1 MSDWHIADEDCLL
14 CYKPIPATNPER
26 YEFIQLNS
34 YSGNVEG
41 RAFHQISHGTIH
53 IHNDYSEK
61 DLTSILNAFGYPD
74 MNAFVKEIAELD
86 NESRN
91 MIFEILKALTSEY
104 GRVVKNQFMK

>member
-1 MSDWHIADEDCLL
+1 MALSL
-14 CYKPIPATNPER
+14 K
-26 YEFIQLNS
+26 Q
-34 YSGNVEG
+34 
-41 RAFHQISHGTIH
+41 
-53 IHNDYSEK
+53 
-61 DLTSILNAFGYPD
+61 